1 MASLTKQQESF
12 CENAGL
18 FGTMISITCLAQHL
32 FFMIPNW
39 VTFTMI
45 AVYILCI
52 AGFILLMKKSAAAYL
67 ILFSGVVMVFLLEA
81 FMLLTYAYSL
91 VLLLLLLYMVIIIML
106 LYTGDIPKHLKAKLI
121 AEREEASKWN
131 NIL

>member
-1 MASLTKQQESF
+1 MAALTKQQESF
-12 CENAGL
+12 CDNAGL
-18 FGTMISITCLAQHL
+18 FGTMISVTCLAQHL

-39 VTFTMI
+39 ITFTMI

-52 AGFILLMKKSAAAYL
+52 AGFILLMKKSAASFL
-67 ILFSGVVMVFLLEA
+67 VLFSGLVLVFLLEVV
-81 FMLLTYAYSL
+81 MLLSYAYSL
-91 VLLLLLLYMVIIIML
+91 VLLLLLLYMVVIIML
-106 LYTGDIPKHLKAKLI
+106 LYTGDIPRHLKAKLI